1 MSNII
6 EFNNGTNIENIVDS
20 SEYTYLA
27 EISEDML
34 SSVREKIADTKT
46 ISMPIT
52 ELALL
57 GAGVSSLIPAFR
69 TFTETTSLNAQ
80 GLYRL
85 ANGVEGATL
94 KKAKDG
100 KVWGAMKTLEG
111 KSKMAKFKEVG
122 EVFGTETTT
131 MPIDPATLMIAV
143 ALFTIEQQLKNIEN
157 TQKKILSTMEIEK
170 ESKIESYVDRLM
182 NILSTYKATWDNE
195 RNVSSN
201 HFEVTQIKGATRE
214 HMISY
219 KKEVSELLNI
229 KKGFLSQSKVNNTLS
244 ELQKKFKYY
253 RLALYVFAMSS
264 FVEILLS
271 GNYKEDYITAIKNE
285 IEKLSLEY
293 RNIFTECSIYL
304 EKISSGSLETNMLKG
319 IGVASKAVGKVIGS
333 IPVIKEGQVDEFL
346 QENGEQLE
354 DNVKEIQKNIITS
367 FATLNNPGTR
377 VFVEKMEDMIH
388 IYNHTS
394 QIYFDGKKLYLTA

>member
-20 SEYTYLA
+20 GEYTYLA

-69 TFTETTSLNAQ
+69 TVSQTTTFNTK
-80 GLYRL
+80 GLYSL
-85 ANGVEGATL
+85 ANGGNGAVL
-94 KKAKDG
+94 KTAKDG
-100 KVWGAMKTLEG
+100 TKWGSVKTANG
-111 KSKMAKFKEVG
+111 KSKMAKFNEIGEIKSSNSEVLP
-122 EVFGTETTT
+122 V
-131 MPIDPATLMIAV
+131 DPSTILIAF
-143 ALFTIEQQLKNIEN
+143 ALFSIEQQIKKIED
-157 TQKKILSTMEIEK
+157 TQKLILSSLEIEK
-170 ESKIESYVDRLM
+170 ESNIEANVETLS
-182 NILSTYKATWDNE
+182 NILFKYKDTWDNE
-195 RNVSSN
+195 RIVSSD
-201 HFEVTQIKGATRE
+201 HILVTQMKNLSRSN
-214 HMISY
+214 MISY
-219 KKEVSELLNI
+219 KKEVDNI
-229 KKGFLSQSKVNNTLS
+229 LDSKQLIISHSKVNIALS

-253 RLALYVFAMSS
+253 RLALHVFSMAS
-264 FVEILLS
+264 FVEIILS
-271 GNYKEDYITAIKNE
+271 GNYKEDYIAASINE
-285 IEKLSLEY
+285 IEKYSLEY
-293 RNIFTECSIYL
+293 RDFFTECSIYL
-304 EKISSGSLETNMLKG
+304 EKMSSGSLETNMLKG

-346 QENGEQLE
+346 QENGEQLK
-354 DNVKEIQKNIITS
+354 DNVQEMQKSIITS

-377 VFVEKMEDMIH
+377 VFIEKMEDMIH
-388 IYNHTS
+388 IYNQTS